1 MVASKPKKPWQM
13 TRTEYLGAVAAKQWP
28 AVNMPRLQL
37 EGEALQHELRHVY
50 YEGHKQIIQR
60 ALSEGKPVP
69 SEVLKD
75 YPELARSAKLHV
87 GVKAGKPE
95 PIKGTMQSKAPHS

>member
-13 TRTEYLGAVAAKQWP
+13 TRTEYLGAVAAKQWTP
-28 AVNMPRLQL
+28 KNKPRLQL
-37 EGEALQHELRHVY
+37 EGEALQDELRHVY

-75 YPELARSAKLHV
+75 YPELARGAAASFPMSRRQTWRTGPPKSH
-87 GVKAGKPE
+87 E
-95 PIKGTMQSKAPHS
+95 IK